1 MRLGP
6 TCHNIEPACPTL
18 LPPGLDCHVLP
29 AMLFPIDALSCLTFS
44 CVLTCFSYH
53 HQLAACSGSSRLH
66 CFSKAPKFLPDWSQY
81 NRGTVLPPSKHI
93 SDHLVSGF
101 WFKYVRLCSHR
112 NRWSVRLTDCR
123 YLSVFL
129 SHSSVQKRDQL
140 DQVNFLLLQQL
151 KDSSQGHSL
160 WFLGEPPP
168 DKGIFSN
175 IVWMGPPLWGE
186 LFPLPKNYENQ
197 LQALFWGSNV

>member
-18 LPPGLDCHVLP
+18 LPPGLACLVLP
-29 AMLFPIDALSCLTFS
+29 PIDALSCLTFS

-93 SDHLVSGF
+93 SDHLVCRF